1 MSRMSNEGV
10 GRNFE
15 GGPERERQSGP
26 GRRYGI
32 YELPLLPGLVVPEWL
47 QSIDASVPGGS
58 PLRQAAASLDS
69 LQAFGFDVLY
79 VAGLCLRGKKKIKG
93 TAGTMFC
100 VADHTKI
107 DPQWGSDEDFDA
119 LVAEAK
125 RRGMP
130 IGLDLVF
137 NHAAHDSVLPKDFFI
152 KGPDGRIQPG
162 RCTDFDGARES
173 PVVFDDV
180 LQLDLSNSRVREY
193 CQGVVEY
200 WVRRGVTFFRIDL
213 AAQLTNQPF
222 ARRWQ
227 ITMPAREWLTDII
240 AAARDINPAVVFMA
254 ESHGEVTAEELY
266 AIGFD
271 IVTSKA
277 DEHHGL
283 HRGYID
289 ALVSGDPNR
298 IDQALKSLWHMR
310 YSRSAAGVAGP
321 SNHDTP
327 ALQRMYGDRLP
338 SALVFSIFL
347 RPLLW
352 VASTE
357 SGFDY
362 ERDQHS
368 LDPLERGKQLPQ
380 GADYPVNFF
389 AHPALLE
396 QVKSAFRTFKAIRDE
411 FGEVPD
417 WQPVPRSQINE
428 CVGIELISQR
438 KPDTRYVIILNSFS
452 SPISTQY
459 GRIPAFGCRLV
470 KIVEEKINQSIIL
483 TGP

>member
-1 MSRMSNEGV
+1 MSSEGV
-10 GRNFE
+10 RRRDFE
-15 GGPERERQSGP
+15 SSPEDERLSGP

-47 QSIDASVPGGS
+47 QSIDAPVPGGS
-58 PLRQAAASLDS
+58 PLRQVAASLDS
-69 LQAFGFDVLY
+69 LQALGFDILY
-79 VAGLCLRGKKKIKG
+79 VAGLFLRGKEKIKG

-107 DPQWGSDEDFDA
+107 DPQWGSDEDFGA

-137 NHAAHDSVLPKDFFI
+137 NHAAHDSVLPEDFFI

-162 RCTDFDGARES
+162 RCTDFSGDQES
-173 PVVFDDV
+173 SVVFDDV
-180 LQLDLSNSRVREY
+180 LQLDLSNPQVREY
-193 CQGVVEY
+193 CKGVVEY

-213 AAQLTNQPF
+213 AAQLTNQRF

-227 ITMPAREWLTDII
+227 VNMPAREWLADII
-240 AAARDINPAVVFMA
+240 TAARDINPAVVFMA
-254 ESHGEVTAEELY
+254 EAHGEATAEELY
-266 AIGFD
+266 VIGFD

-283 HRGYID
+283 HKGYFD

-298 IDQALKSLWHMR
+298 IDQALGSLWRMR
-310 YSRSAAGVAGP
+310 YSKSTAGVAGP

-327 ALQRMYGDRLP
+327 ALQRLYGDRLP
-338 SALVFSIFL
+338 GALIFSIFL

-362 ERDQHS
+362 EGDQYS
-368 LDPLERGKQLPQ
+368 LDPFERGKQLPQ
-380 GADYPVNFF
+380 GANYPVNFF
-389 AHPALLE
+389 ARPALLE
-396 QVKSAFRTFKAIRDE
+396 RVKSAFRAFKAIRDE

-417 WQPVPRSQINE
+417 WQPVPRSQINW
-428 CVGIELISQR
+428 CVGIELISR
-438 KPDTRYVIILNSFS
+438 HKPDTRYVIILNSFS
-452 SPISTQY
+452 SSIPTTY
-459 GRIPAFGCRLV
+459 GQIPAFGCLLV
-470 KIVEEKINQSIIL
+470 KIVGKKISQSTIL